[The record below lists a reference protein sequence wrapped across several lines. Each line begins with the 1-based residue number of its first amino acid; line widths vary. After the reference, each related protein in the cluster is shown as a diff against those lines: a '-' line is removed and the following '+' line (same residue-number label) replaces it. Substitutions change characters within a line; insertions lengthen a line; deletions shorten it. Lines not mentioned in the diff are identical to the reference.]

1 MERGRSRKARPGCL
15 GFVIRFLLFLIVAA
29 AGVVGYVKYMPSR
42 ERVDLD
48 ALYAADGTNRVVL
61 YLNYER
67 QEESGIYVDGQTYLP
82 VAWVDANLNERFYW
96 DANEEI
102 LVYALPEEI
111 VKRDETTVD
120 EDGKKILYRDGDAV
134 YLSLGLIQKYTD
146 VRLQAY
152 DSEAQKRVYVENIWE
167 PVTVANV
174 AWKAK
179 IRLRGGLKSPIVTEV
194 GRGKEVIVLKQYDNW
209 SRVMTPDGHIGYMH
223 KWKMKNLHEET
234 LKSDFT
240 APVYRNRSL
249 DKKIVLVWHQITT
262 AAGNQAMESLMARTK
277 GVNVIAPTWFTLS
290 SNSGAYESLADKSY
304 VDQAHEKGLQVW
316 AVWDNFSRECSKN
329 VQAEV
334 LLSRTSVREKL
345 IKNMMTEADRYGFDG
360 INLDFESL
368 KTAAGVHYIEFI
380 RELSIACREKGLVL
394 SVDNY
399 VPAVYNRFYD
409 QKEQGNVADYVII
422 MGYDEHYA
430 GGEAGSVSSIGYVE
444 NGIKDML
451 SLVPKEKVINAVP
464 FYTRL
469 WTGSGENASSRAMGI
484 SEATK
489 WVSANDMELSW
500 DDSVGQ
506 YYGKLDTQDGEQQLW
521 MEETKSLGL
530 KMDLIKQ
537 YDLAGVAAWRLGL
550 ETSDVW
556 DVIRWDQEKE

>member
-1 MERGRSRKARPGCL
+1 MERGRSRKARSGCL
-15 GFVIRFLLFLIVAA
+15 GRIFGFVLFLIVAA
-29 AGVVGYVKYMPSR
+29 VGVIAAVKYMPSR
-42 ERVDLD
+42 ERADLD
-48 ALYAADGTNRVVL
+48 ALYAAGGSDRVAL

-67 QEESGIYVDGQTYLP
+67 QEESGVYVDGQTYLP
-82 VAWVDANLNERFYW
+82 AAWVDANLNERFYW

-111 VKRDETTVD
+111 VKSDETTVD

-134 YLSLGLIQKYTD
+134 YLSLALIQKYTD

-152 DSEAQKRVYVENIWE
+152 DGEAQKRVFVENNWD
-167 PVTVANV
+167 PVTVADA
-174 AWKAK
+174 AWSAK
-179 IRLRGGLKSPIVTEV
+179 IRLRGGLKSPIVTEIK
-194 GRGKEVIVLKQYDNW
+194 RGGTVTVLEQYDNW
-209 SRVMTPDGHIGYMH
+209 ARVMTPDGHIGYMH

-240 APVYRNRSL
+240 APVYQNISL
-249 DKKIVLVWHQITT
+249 DQKIVMVWHQVTI
-262 AAGNQAMESLMARTK
+262 AAANQAMDSLIAKTK

-304 VDQAHEKGLQVW
+304 VDRAHEKGLQVW
-316 AVWDNFSRECSKN
+316 AVLDNFSRECSKN

-345 IKNMMTEADRYGFDG
+345 IENMMTEADRYGFDG
-360 INLDFESL
+360 INLDFD
-368 KTAAGVHYIEFI
+368 IEFI
-380 RELSIACREKGLVL
+380 RELSVSCRKKGLVL

-399 VPAVYNRFYD
+399 VPAVYNRFYN

-430 GGEAGSVSSIGYVE
+430 GGEAGSVSSSGYVE

-469 WTGSGENASSRAMGI
+469 WTGSGDNASSRAMGI

-489 WVSANDMELSW
+489 WVSESGMDLTW

-506 YYGKLDTQDGEQQLW
+506 YYGRLDSQNGEQQLW
-521 MEETKSLGL
+521 MEETRSLGL
-530 KMDLIKQ
+530 KMDLIKK
-537 YDLAGVAAWRLGL
+537 YDLAGVAGWRLGL
-550 ETSDVW
+550 ESSDVW
-556 DVIRWDQEKE
+556 DVIGWE

>member
-1 MERGRSRKARPGCL
+1 MERGRSRKARSGCL
-15 GFVIRFLLFLIVAA
+15 GRIFGFVLFLIVAA
-29 AGVVGYVKYMPSR
+29 VGVIAAVKYMPSR
-42 ERVDLD
+42 ERADLD
-48 ALYAADGTNRVVL
+48 ALYAAGGSDRVAL

-67 QEESGIYVDGQTYLP
+67 QEESGVYVDGQTYLP
-82 VAWVDANLNERFYW
+82 AAWVDANLNERFYW

-111 VKRDETTVD
+111 VKSDETTVD

-134 YLSLGLIQKYTD
+134 YLSLALIQKYTD

-152 DSEAQKRVYVENIWE
+152 
-167 PVTVANV
+167 PVTVADA
-174 AWKAK
+174 AWSAK
-179 IRLRGGLKSPIVTEV
+179 IRLRGGLKSPIVTEIK
-194 GRGKEVIVLKQYDNW
+194 RGGTVTVLEQYDNW
-209 SRVMTPDGHIGYMH
+209 ARVMTPDGHIGYMH

-240 APVYRNRSL
+240 APVYQNISL
-249 DKKIVLVWHQITT
+249 DQKIVMVWHQVTI
-262 AAGNQAMESLMARTK
+262 AAANQAMDSLIAKTK

-304 VDQAHEKGLQVW
+304 VDRAHEKGLQVW
-316 AVWDNFSRECSKN
+316 AVLDNFSRECSKN

-345 IKNMMTEADRYGFDG
+345 IENMMTEADRYGFDG

-380 RELSIACREKGLVL
+380 RELSVSCRKKGLVL

-399 VPAVYNRFYD
+399 VPAVYNRFYN

-469 WTGSGENASSRAMGI
+469 WTGSGDNASSRAMGI

-489 WVSANDMELSW
+489 WVSESGMDLTW

-506 YYGKLDTQDGEQQLW
+506 YYGRLDSQNGEQQLW
-521 MEETKSLGL
+521 MEETRSLGL
-530 KMDLIKQ
+530 KMDLIKK
-537 YDLAGVAAWRLGL
+537 YDLAGVAGWRLGL

-556 DVIRWDQEKE
+556 DVIGWE

>member
-1 MERGRSRKARPGCL
+1 MERGRSRKARSGCL
-15 GFVIRFLLFLIVAA
+15 GRIFGFVLFLIVAA
-29 AGVVGYVKYMPSR
+29 VGVIAAVKYMPSR
-42 ERVDLD
+42 ERADLD
-48 ALYAADGTNRVVL
+48 ALYAAGGSDRVAL

-67 QEESGIYVDGQTYLP
+67 QEESGVYVDGQTYLP
-82 VAWVDANLNERFYW
+82 ATWVDANLNERFYW

-111 VKRDETTVD
+111 VKSDETTVD

-134 YLSLGLIQKYTD
+134 YLSLALIQKYTD

-152 DSEAQKRVYVENIWE
+152 DNWD
-167 PVTVANV
+167 PVTVADA
-174 AWKAK
+174 AWSAK
-179 IRLRGGLKSPIVTEV
+179 IRLRGGLKSPIVTEIK
-194 GRGKEVIVLKQYDNW
+194 RGGTVTVLEQYDNW
-209 SRVMTPDGHIGYMH
+209 ARVMTPDGHIGYMH

-240 APVYRNRSL
+240 APVYQNISL
-249 DKKIVLVWHQITT
+249 DQKIVMVWHQVTI
-262 AAGNQAMESLMARTK
+262 AAANQAMDSLIAKTK

-304 VDQAHEKGLQVW
+304 VDRAHEKGLQVW
-316 AVWDNFSRECSKN
+316 AVLDNFSRECSKN

-345 IKNMMTEADRYGFDG
+345 IENMMTEADRYGFDG

-380 RELSIACREKGLVL
+380 RELSVSCRKKGLVL

-399 VPAVYNRFYD
+399 VPAVYNRFYN

-469 WTGSGENASSRAMGI
+469 WTGSGDNASSRAMGI

-489 WVSANDMELSW
+489 WVSESGMDLTW
-500 DDSVGQ
+500 DDSAGQ
-506 YYGKLDTQDGEQQLW
+506 YYGRLDSQNGEQQLW
-521 MEETKSLGL
+521 MEETRSLGL
-530 KMDLIKQ
+530 KMDLIKK
-537 YDLAGVAAWRLGL
+537 YDLAGVAGWRLGL

-556 DVIRWDQEKE
+556 DVIGWE

>member
-1 MERGRSRKARPGCL
+1 MERGRSRKARSGCL
-15 GFVIRFLLFLIVAA
+15 GRIFGFVLFLIVAA
-29 AGVVGYVKYMPSR
+29 VGVIAAVKYMPSR
-42 ERVDLD
+42 ERADLD
-48 ALYAADGTNRVVL
+48 ALYAAGGSDRVAL

-67 QEESGIYVDGQTYLP
+67 QEESGVYVDGQTYLP
-82 VAWVDANLNERFYW
+82 ATWVDANLNERFYW

-111 VKRDETTVD
+111 VKSDETTVD

-134 YLSLGLIQKYTD
+134 YLSLALIQKYTD

-152 DSEAQKRVYVENIWE
+152 DGEAQKRVFVENNWD
-167 PVTVANV
+167 PVTVADA
-174 AWKAK
+174 AWSAK
-179 IRLRGGLKSPIVTEV
+179 IRLRGGLKSPIVTEIK
-194 GRGKEVIVLKQYDNW
+194 RGGTVTVLEQYDNW
-209 SRVMTPDGHIGYMH
+209 ARVMTPDGHIGYMH

-240 APVYRNRSL
+240 APVYQNISL
-249 DKKIVLVWHQITT
+249 DQKIVMVWHQVTI
-262 AAGNQAMESLMARTK
+262 AAANQAMDSLIAKTK

-304 VDQAHEKGLQVW
+304 VDRAHEKGLQVW
-316 AVWDNFSRECSKN
+316 AV
-329 VQAEV
+329 
-334 LLSRTSVREKL
+334 L
-345 IKNMMTEADRYGFDG
+345 
-360 INLDFESL
+360 NLDFESL

-380 RELSIACREKGLVL
+380 RELSVSCRKKGLVL

-399 VPAVYNRFYD
+399 VPAVYNRFYN

-469 WTGSGENASSRAMGI
+469 WTGSGDNASSRAMGI

-489 WVSANDMELSW
+489 WVSESGMDLTW
-500 DDSVGQ
+500 DDSAGQ
-506 YYGKLDTQDGEQQLW
+506 YYGRLDSQNGEQQLW
-521 MEETKSLGL
+521 MEETRSLGL
-530 KMDLIKQ
+530 KMDLIKK
-537 YDLAGVAAWRLGL
+537 YDLAGVAGWRLGL

-556 DVIRWDQEKE
+556 DVIGWE